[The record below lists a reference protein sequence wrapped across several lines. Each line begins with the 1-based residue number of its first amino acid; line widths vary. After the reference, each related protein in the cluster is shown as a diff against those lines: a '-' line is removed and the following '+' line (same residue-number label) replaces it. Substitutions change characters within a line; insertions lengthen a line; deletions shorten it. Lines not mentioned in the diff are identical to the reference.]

1 MLVPNP
7 DLSKIP
13 FYNEDGQEIVH
24 RNIKRASVLHPE
36 MRLKRQACDKIM
48 DLSNDVSFYLLLFN
62 LSPNVFLIINRYL
75 SLLFV
80 IRRPDDHVLRRV
92 LVKGKYIEDDIFIQI
107 VE

>member
-62 LSPNVFLIINRYL
+62 LSSNVFLIINRYSYYYYFL
-75 SLLFV
+75 LLLFF
-80 IRRPDDHVLRRV
+80 RRRLRTE
-92 LVKGKYIEDDIFIQI
+92 KGSWKKSETC
-107 VE
+107 